1 MATHGN
7 LLAFRKSYEFGLAM
21 LRSTDHWPKREMFG
35 LASQARR
42 ASTSIAINIAEGV
55 AKRGRNE
62 LRRYLDIALGSLA
75 ETQVLIC
82 FARDMTFISISEATA
97 LEDLRSE
104 AGRLVW
110 GLYVA
115 TAKGKGRPVTLPSAQ
130 KT

>member
-1 MATHGN
+1 MAIHEN
-7 LLAFRKSYEFGLAM
+7 LVAFRKSYELGLAM
-21 LRSTDHWPKREMFG
+21 LKSTEKWPKREMFG

-75 ETQVLIC
+75 ETQVLIS
-82 FARDMTFISISEATA
+82 FARDMNFISTAEASS
-97 LEDLRSE
+97 LEGLRAE

-115 TAKGKGRPVTLPSAQ
+115 TVRGKGRPLPPAAKS
-130 KT
+130 

>member
-1 MATHGN
+1 MATHET
-7 LLAFRKSYEFGLAM
+7 LLAFRKSYELGLAV
-21 LRSTDHWPKREMFG
+21 LRSTESWPKREMFG

-42 ASTSIAINIAEGV
+42 ASTSVSINIAEGV

-75 ETQVLIC
+75 ETQVLIS
-82 FARDMTFISISEATA
+82 FAQDMGFISVPEAAA
-97 LEDLRSE
+97 LEERRAE

-115 TAKGKGRPVTLPSAQ
+115 TVKGKGRPLSPR
-130 KT
+130 